1 MWLTNRSYLNKSAT
15 VPLHWGPGA
24 NCPCCPSPVGSTGC
38 QIWSQAVGPHF
49 AEWNQIWQQNSVLG
63 PNAAATFG
71 PPGTKIFIHFC
82 HDKTTLVSCPDYF
95 SPEKFGLETRL
106 RPHFQFSSW
115 WNILLSLANNSPVIV
130 LCSTVFEPFL
140 VEDASLQLAIV
151 WWWLTHR
158 HTLSPGVSIFTR
170 RGDWL
175 VWKQWER
182 NSADMHVLELVNLP
196 AEVADKMSVCLK
208 VYAEK

>member
-24 NCPCCPSPVGSTGC
+24 NCPCCPSPVSSTGC
-38 QIWSQAVGPHF
+38 QIWSQAVRPHF

-63 PNAAATFG
+63 PNTAATSG

-82 HDKTTLVSCPDYF
+82 HDKTGHTSNLVVDGTYY
-95 SPEKFGLETRL
+95 SPL
-106 RPHFQFSSW
+106 RTTHLWSF
-115 WNILLSLANNSPVIV
+115 
-130 LCSTVFEPFL
+130 FEPFL
-140 VEDASLQLAIV
+140 VEEASLQLAIV

-196 AEVADKMSVCLK
+196 AEVADKMSVAWKFILRSNTCSIFRM
-208 VYAEK
+208 AETYVRNHECRLWISK